1 MVAPKNAMHEA
12 VAADPRALP
21 VTYQGRGDR
30 CRHTDNGFIFCGRH
44 GTWLIDAESPD
55 MPIDLPIDLLRC
67 TQHARAWLTAH
78 PLPEEP
84 S

>member
-1 MVAPKNAMHEA
+1 MVAPRNAMHEA

-44 GTWLIDAESPD
+44 GTWLIDPEDVNA
-55 MPIDLPIDLLRC
+55 DLLLLRC

-78 PLPEEP
+78 PLPEAP
-84 S
+84 